1 MRLMFALPFQ
11 SRSGRA
17 AVPLL
22 GVVLLLLCLGMRRDI
37 RLVPD
42 VRSRGLTSHARRPDV
57 VLVTIDSLRADHVG
71 AYGYARP
78 TTPNLDRLARRG
90 LRFERAYTQ
99 APHTSFSIAS
109 LLTGRQFGTL
119 TRLQPAARFQTLATR
134 LDASGFATAA
144 IYPPAVYV
152 NDAEPLAPYLATHFG
167 FKHVRHDYLS
177 ADQIVDEAT
186 RFLDQNKGEPAFVW
200 LHLFEPHEPYQ
211 PGGAP
216 SFGSS
221 DMDCYDQEIVV
232 ADAAVGRLVRYLDA
246 RRPDAAL
253 IVTSDH
259 GEAFDEHGERYH
271 GTNLH
276 EEQVR
281 VPLIVRAPGLIPQS
295 VREPVALVDV
305 FPTVLGLAGL
315 TGPAGR
321 TDAPQPEPLD
331 GQDLRALVAAP
342 PGEPRAVFAALE
354 DQRMIVR
361 GEQKLIWDL
370 RRDTSQVFDLSADP
384 RELHDLG
391 TSPEHAALTRS
402 LRADLDGWIGT
413 QLRAVRGEPE
423 LPAPLLRARLGDA
436 GTADALAAL
445 MADAG
450 DRGVRDEAA
459 RLLLRLPPR
468 MSTLPRLLSLRDRA
482 DPALA
487 AWASVAALRLG
498 HRAVQAQVLG
508 IVRDAALDFE
518 LRLHAAAAL
527 AWRSVREAAPAI
539 VGLLDGCPDAVRC
552 REVVVALGR
561 LGDGVAVPALLQ
573 RIADPMVQR
582 EVIGALGRIA
592 TPETVAPLAERLLH
606 DERSLARM
614 EAARALGRIR
624 DADAQAALVQAAAAD
639 PELRVRDTA
648 SAALALQDAPADA
661 PSLPLG
667 Q

>member
-11 SRSGRA
+11 SRFGRA

-22 GVVLLLLCLGMRRDI
+22 GAVLLLVCLGMRRDI

-42 VRSRGLTSHARRPDV
+42 VRSLGLSSHARRPDI

-71 AYGYARP
+71 SYGYARP
-78 TTPNLDRLARRG
+78 TTPHLDRLARRG

-99 APHTSFSIAS
+99 APHTSFSITS

-119 TRLQPAARFQTLATR
+119 TRLQPAARFETLATR
-134 LDASGFATAA
+134 LAANGFATAA

-152 NDAEPLAPYLATHFG
+152 NDAEQLAPYQATHFG

-186 RFLDQNKGEPAFVW
+186 RFLDQKKTEPTFVW

-232 ADAAVGRLVRYLDA
+232 ADAAVGRLLRYLDA
-246 RRPDAAL
+246 SRPDAAI

-295 VREPVALVDV
+295 VRAPVALVDV
-305 FPTVLGLAGL
+305 FPTILGL
-315 TGPAGR
+315 TGLASGP
-321 TDAPQPEPLD
+321 PLD
-331 GQDLRALVAAP
+331 GQDLRALVAAE

-354 DQRMIVR
+354 DRRMIVR

-370 RRDTSQVFDLSADP
+370 RRDTSQVFDLSTDP
-384 RELHDLG
+384 HELHDLATLATG
-391 TSPEHAALTRS
+391 PEHAALTRS
-402 LRADLDGWIGT
+402 LRADLDAWIET
-413 QLRAVRGEPE
+413 QLRAVRGVPE

-436 GTADALAAL
+436 GTVDALAAL
-445 MADAG
+445 MADG
-450 DRGVRDEAA
+450 RDRGVRDEAA
-459 RLLLRLPPR
+459 RLLLRMPPR
-468 MSTLPRLLSLRDRA
+468 MSTLPRLLSLHDRA
-482 DPALA
+482 DPALD

-508 IVRDAALDFE
+508 IVRDATLDFE

-539 VGLLDGCPDAVRC
+539 VGLLDGCPDTVRC

-561 LGDGVAVPALLQ
+561 LGDGSAVPALLQ